1 VDPDGLV
8 AYLASENIIS
18 ISQLSEKQEKKI
30 IKNHFQRN
38 KSFFEMFQK
47 FMLSYQDSGS
57 SDSDDSNPL
66 INPITTPMV
75 TPS

>member
-18 ISQLSEKQEKKI
+18 ICQLPEKQEKKI
-30 IKNHFQRN
+30 IKNYFQRN

-47 FMLSYQDSGS
+47 FMLSYQDPSS